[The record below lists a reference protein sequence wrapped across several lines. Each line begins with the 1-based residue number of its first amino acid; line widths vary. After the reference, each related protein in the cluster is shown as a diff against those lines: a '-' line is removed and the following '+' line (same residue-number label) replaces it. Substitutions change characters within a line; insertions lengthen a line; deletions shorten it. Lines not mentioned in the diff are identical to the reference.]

1 MISNRAGRGPEAPGM
16 NRHAEPAPHDV
27 ALRAAIAAA
36 ADTLCFDHAPG
47 SVTRQHTLGRFVS
60 ALADRLALGFPQSA
74 AALRA
79 LAASPATT
87 GNPAQPAQPQPERQ
101 Q

>member
-1 MISNRAGRGPEAPGM
+1 M
-16 NRHAEPAPHDV
+16 NRYADPAPHDV

-36 ADTLCFDHAPG
+36 ADMPCFDHAPDH
-47 SVTRQHTLGRFVS
+47 VARQLALGCFVS

-79 LAASPATT
+79 LVASPATAAT
-87 GNPAQPAQPQPERQ
+87 SAQPAQPERQ

>member
-1 MISNRAGRGPEAPGM
+1 M
-16 NRHAEPAPHDV
+16 NRYPVEPAPHDA

-36 ADTLCFDHAPG
+36 AGTLCFDNPPDSLA
-47 SVTRQHTLGRFVS
+47 RQHALARFVS
-60 ALADRLALGFPQSA
+60 ALADRLALGFPHSA

-79 LAASPATT
+79 LAASPATA
-87 GNPAQPAQPQPERQ
+87 GNPAQPTPTQPERQ